1 MGTSSSS
8 SGPGS
13 NSPLVPP
20 WADVD
25 GQGPGPPPTNQ
36 RFRGFRTSLGR
47 FVSGGGQANL
57 RHALGRYAKTATGG
71 SSVASRR
78 FSAISGAGG
87 ALYDVISDLR
97 RGGTGEAASGVD
109 LSSLNGTDTVI
120 AIQEIVKA
128 LTPVNGDGEKI
139 SEAMQVALS
148 ECLEGIEEFD
158 PARITDDML
167 VDMLVVYLRECVFEQ
182 IILNSDRAFQKTSSA
197 ERVVEAERELHV
209 LVTVVVDKHMRPLF
223 LANAKALTRA
233 EVERIQQR
241 AIADVWSEWEGY
253 I

>member
-1 MGTSSSS
+1 MGTSSSG

-20 WADVD
+20 WADGD

-36 RFRGFRTSLGR
+36 RFRGFRISLGR
-47 FVSGGGQANL
+47 FVSGGRQANL

-78 FSAISGAGG
+78 FSAMSGAGG
-87 ALYDVISDLR
+87 VLYDVMSDLR

-109 LSSLNGTDTVI
+109 LSALNGLDTVI

-128 LTPVNGDGEKI
+128 LTPVNGDSEKI
-139 SEAMQVALS
+139 REAMQVALS
-148 ECLEGIEEFD
+148 ECLEGMEEFD
-158 PARITDDML
+158 PSGITDDML
-167 VDMLVVYLRECVFEQ
+167 VDMLLVYLRECVFQQ
-182 IILNSDRAFQKTSSA
+182 ITLDSDRAFQKTSSP
-197 ERVVEAERELHV
+197 ERMVDAERELHE
-209 LVTVVVDKHMRPLF
+209 LVAVVVDKHMRPLF
-223 LANAKALTRA
+223 SSNARALTRS
-233 EVERIQQR
+233 EVERIQRQ